1 LCNGDKLPAAN
12 LERKTMKTKRIPFDF
27 NRDGL
32 RVRDFLSK
40 TFSHYQSSV
49 NWRIERWEYT
59 FYFVSPF
66 LANWREDPPQQ
77 ASIDRMAQ
85 FLYQKIGLWETEK
98 GEIAGVANLEHPDPT
113 HPGYGEFFIQRH
125 PEHLDL
131 LPEMVDF
138 AEAELVD
145 PSRKRLFIYV
155 DPKDDALLKLLSARG
170 FQADAENKGIE
181 SEFDLVNTALPDE
194 PHLPEGFRLQSMAD
208 ENNLAK
214 RCKAFGCAFNHPDP
228 LEWPSLVSYEM
239 LQQAPDYRKEQDIVI
254 KAPDGEYAAFSLIWH
269 DAPNRMAS
277 LEPVGTQP
285 EFRRMGL
292 AREAVFE
299 GMRRMK
305 RKGVTRVVVGSDQE
319 FYKAIGFVPT
329 EFSFRMEK
337 TFS

>member
-1 LCNGDKLPAAN
+1 
-12 LERKTMKTKRIPFDF
+12 MKAKRIPFDF
-27 NRDGL
+27 DRDFL
-32 RVRDFLSK
+32 RVRDFLST
-40 TFSHYQSSV
+40 TFSLYQSSV

-59 FYFVSPF
+59 FYFVSPL
-66 LANWREDPPQQ
+66 LANWGEDPPRQESVDKMNQ
-77 ASIDRMAQ
+77 L
-85 FLYQKIGLWETEK
+85 LYQKIGLWETED
-98 GEIAGVANLEHPDPT
+98 GEIAGVTNLEHPDLT

-145 PSRKRLFIYV
+145 PNRNRLFIYV
-155 DPKDDALLKLLSARG
+155 DPKDDILLELLASRG
-170 FQADAENKGIE
+170 FVPDKASQGIE
-181 SEFDLVNTALPDE
+181 SEFDLINTTLPDE
-194 PHLPEGFRLQSMAD
+194 PQLPEGFRLQSMAD
-208 ENNLAK
+208 ENDLPK
-214 RCKAFGCAFNHPDP
+214 RCKAFGRAFNHPDP
-228 LEWPSLVSYEM
+228 LDWPSLISYEM
-239 LQQAPDYRKEQDIVI
+239 LQQAPDYRKDQDIAV
-254 KAPDGEYAAFSLIWH
+254 KAPDGEFAAFSLIWH

-285 EFRRMGL
+285 EYRRMGL
-292 AREAVFE
+292 AREAIFE

-329 EFSFRMEK
+329 EFSYQMEK

>member
-1 LCNGDKLPAAN
+1 
-12 LERKTMKTKRIPFDF
+12 MKAKQIRFNF
-27 NRDGL
+27 NRDFL
-32 RVRDFLSK
+32 RVRDFLSS
-40 TFSHYQSSV
+40 TFSLYQSSV

-66 LANWREDPPQQ
+66 LANWGENPPQQ
-77 ASIDRMAQ
+77 ASIDKMNQ
-85 FLYQKIGLWETEK
+85 LLYQKIGLWETEDGK
-98 GEIAGVANLEHPDPT
+98 IAGVSHLEHPDPT

-125 PEHLDL
+125 PDHPDL

-145 PSRKRLFIYV
+145 SNRHRLFIYV
-155 DPKDDALLKLLSARG
+155 DPKDEDLLNLLSSRG
-170 FQADAENKGIE
+170 FTPYTANKGIE
-181 SEFDLVNTALPDE
+181 SEFDLANGTLPNE
-194 PHLPEGFRLQSMAD
+194 PHLPEGFQLQSMAD
-208 ENNLAK
+208 ENDLAK
-214 RCKAFGCAFNHPDP
+214 RCKAFGCGFNHPDP
-228 LEWPSLVSYEM
+228 LEWPSLMSYEI

-254 KAPDGEYAAFSLIWH
+254 KAPNGEYAAFSLIWH
-269 DAPNRMAS
+269 DAPNHLAT

-319 FYKAIGFVPT
+319 FYKAIGFIPS
-329 EFSFRMEK
+329 EFSYKTEK
-337 TFS
+337 LYS

>member
-1 LCNGDKLPAAN
+1 
-12 LERKTMKTKRIPFDF
+12 MKAKRIRFDF
-27 NRDGL
+27 DRDFL
-32 RVRDFLSK
+32 RVRDFLST

-59 FYFVSPF
+59 FYFVSPL
-66 LANWREDPPQQ
+66 LANWGEDPPRQESVDKMNQ
-77 ASIDRMAQ
+77 L
-85 FLYQKIGLWETEK
+85 LYQKIGLWETED
-98 GEIAGVANLEHPDPT
+98 GEIAGVTNLEHPDLT

-138 AEAELVD
+138 AEAELMD
-145 PSRKRLFIYV
+145 PNRNRLFIHV
-155 DPKDDALLKLLSARG
+155 DPKDDILLELLSSRG
-170 FQADAENKGIE
+170 FIPDKASQGIE
-181 SEFDLVNTALPDE
+181 SEFDLMNSALPDE
-194 PHLPEGFRLQSMAD
+194 PQLPEGFHLQSMAD
-208 ENNLAK
+208 ENDLPK
-214 RCKAFGCAFNHPDP
+214 RCKAFGRAFNHPDP
-228 LEWPSLVSYEM
+228 LDWPSLISYEM
-239 LQQAPDYRKEQDIVI
+239 LQQAPDYRKEQDIVV
-254 KAPDGEYAAFSLIWH
+254 KAPDGEFAAFSLIWH

-285 EFRRMGL
+285 EYRRMGL
-292 AREAVFE
+292 AREAIFE

-329 EFSFRMEK
+329 EFSYQMEK

>member
-1 LCNGDKLPAAN
+1 
-12 LERKTMKTKRIPFDF
+12 MKAKRIPFDF
-27 NRDGL
+27 DRDFL
-32 RVRDFLSK
+32 RVRDFLST

-59 FYFVSPF
+59 FYFVSPL
-66 LANWREDPPQQ
+66 LANWGEDPPRQESVDKMNQ
-77 ASIDRMAQ
+77 L
-85 FLYQKIGLWETEK
+85 LYQKIGLWETED
-98 GEIAGVANLEHPDPT
+98 GEIAGVANLEHPDLT

-138 AEAELVD
+138 AEAELMD
-145 PSRKRLFIYV
+145 PNRHRLFIYV
-155 DPKDDALLKLLSARG
+155 DPKDDILFELLSSRG
-170 FQADAENKGIE
+170 FIPDKASKGIE
-181 SEFDLVNTALPDE
+181 SEFDLVNSALPDE
-194 PHLPEGFRLQSMAD
+194 PQLPEGFRLQSMAD
-208 ENNLAK
+208 ENDLPK
-214 RCKAFGCAFNHPDP
+214 RCKAFGRAFNHPDP
-228 LEWPSLVSYEM
+228 LDWPSLISYEM
-239 LQQAPDYRKEQDIVI
+239 LQQAPDYKKEQDIIV

-285 EFRRMGL
+285 EYRRMGL
-292 AREAVFE
+292 AREAIFE

-319 FYKAIGFVPT
+319 FYKAIGFVPA
-329 EFSFRMEK
+329 EFSYQMEK